1 MTKLILALN
10 VDSKERAREIY
21 KKIGSKVDV
30 YKIGIDLWTRTG
42 PELVKEFVAQG
53 AEVFLDLKFC
63 DIPSVVAK
71 AVQAATELGVKM
83 LTVHTMGG
91 AAMLYA
97 AVKAAQAAGDKKPM
111 VLGVTV
117 LTSFDRTGLAQVTGC
132 DQEVE
137 NRVVA
142 LAELA
147 QSMGCDGVVAA
158 PPEIKLIRKRCG
170 PKLAIVT
177 PGIRLE
183 PVRSI
188 DDQARTM
195 TPEEAAQAGADYIV
209 VGRPIYE
216 AVDPVSVI
224 EEIKRQLGRVYE

>member
-21 KKIGSKVDV
+21 QRVGSGVDV

-42 PELVKEFVAQG
+42 PELVKEFVSQG

-71 AVQAATELGVKM
+71 AVAAAAELGVKM

-91 AAMLYA
+91 AAMLYS
-97 AVKAAQAAGDKKPM
+97 AVKAAQAAGEKKPL

-117 LTSFDRTGLAQVTGC
+117 LTSFDRSALAQVTGC

-137 NRVVA
+137 TRVVA

-158 PPEIKLIRKRCG
+158 PLEIKLIRKRCG

-183 PVRSI
+183 PVSQI
-188 DDQARTM
+188 DDQARTL
-195 TPEEAAQAGADYIV
+195 TPAAAAQAGADYIV

-216 AVDPVSVI
+216 AADPGLVI
-224 EEIKRQLGRVYE
+224 AEIKKQLGRGDE